1 MSTLCLLQC
10 TIFMLANTIWGSP
23 SIVYFKNFGHQGN
36 LGTSKLFGTSG
47 STGTETNKHTIRQS
61 DILRM
66 VPHLKK
72 VINNCGKSGVLDS
85 LIKLTNQ
92 MWPNTG
98 LAFCVSY
105 CCCTLHHY
113 WKICAIKLITRP
125 AGVSYGG
132 ISTSLKGSL

>member
-1 MSTLCLLQC
+1 MTIRLSRNLVSPARPPMSPVCTAKVLVNPHQCHFSVSLMSTLCLLQC
-10 TIFMLANTIWGSP
+10 TIFMPANTIRGSP

-85 LIKLTNQ
+85 LIKLT
-92 MWPNTG
+92 T
-98 LAFCVSY
+98 
-105 CCCTLHHY
+105 
-113 WKICAIKLITRP
+113 
-125 AGVSYGG
+125 
-132 ISTSLKGSL
+132 